1 MRAGPY
7 GQRDADD
14 GAAAEIADDAVLD
27 TDISD
32 EELGD
37 LLGDAGYDADAS
49 AADETVMD
57 DGSSADENVTGDA
70 DTAAAPEEP
79 DASDTDMSAP
89 EEAADAAAGTDA
101 SGE

>member
-49 AADETVMD
+49 AADE
-57 DGSSADENVTGDA
+57 NVTGDA
-70 DTAAAPEEP
+70 GTAAAPEEP